1 MQRRPSGSKQWS
13 SRDEEKEEERPLPM
27 PGPDPIG
34 RRQAV
39 TNLDCRR
46 SQYERQCAPLIAR
59 GLEAEAGNP
68 SSHCER
74 EERQVHGDQKA
85 TRLENAPQH
94 VHGVTS
100 TRSCPSSSSS
110 TWITHPVSCRSS
122 SSARTTAARI
132 ALFEPDPA
140 ASTGTFCATTS
151 RHGLPAAR
159 KSDVAASSSARS
171 EDVR

>member
-46 SQYERQCAPLIAR
+46 SQYERQAAPWIAGR
-59 GLEAEAGNP
+59 VEAEAGNP
-68 SSHCER
+68 SNRCER

-110 TWITHPVSCRSS
+110 TWITQPVLCRSS

-132 ALFEPDPA
+132 ALFEPVSA
-140 ASTGTFCATTS
+140 ASTGTFGATTT
-151 RHGLPAAR
+151 RHGQPAAW
-159 KSDVAASSSARS
+159 KSAVAALSSARS
-171 EDVR
+171 VDVR